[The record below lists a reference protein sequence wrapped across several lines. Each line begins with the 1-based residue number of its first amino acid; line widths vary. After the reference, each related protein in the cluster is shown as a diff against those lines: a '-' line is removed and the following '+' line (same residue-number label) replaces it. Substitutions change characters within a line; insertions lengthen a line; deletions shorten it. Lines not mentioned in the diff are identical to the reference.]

1 MREMGHDRQV
11 QLDRF
16 IGQLPSHVAERL
28 AKALEVDRLIGG
40 SDLPHAEL
48 LQALRPQLREA
59 PKPARPPNPQRYFC
73 RPFEDLLVNTVPVTK
88 QKGRISRASIVPV
101 WNWLAND
108 LLPEKHK
115 VLCESLLN
123 ALVAG
128 EHAQVQHTI
137 AELWRSAATAI
148 RFALETPDRKAIAIR
163 KLGSAVV
170 ADDAAEMALLVSA
183 GSDLVR
189 LLEDLPLTLKT
200 LGQKE
205 IAILRGAYDHMN
217 KTQPDLAPYIAVIA
231 MSRLERPSEALHLA
245 GIFAHASNDA
255 MVSNTDVG
263 IVGDLLF
270 SDLDRYTET
279 ILAARPPDFDP
290 EKLLPALASFAEL
303 SAGMVK
309 ELGIRR
315 DGKWGQHLAKSRAAV
330 SQAMEALLVRAPK
343 DINAAL
349 PSSRLGAYAKGPRPL
364 ELSRPPDPER
374 LAKALRYARI
384 IGQARPYAAAA
395 AFHAKLTDIR
405 QEIGGVLRTTVEELL
420 RDLRAPSPGAYAGEH
435 VAAVL
440 DLCAFILGEEETDLY
455 RRRARAT
462 ARP

>member
-1 MREMGHDRQV
+1 MSQADKQV

-28 AKALEVDRLIGG
+28 AKALEVDRMTGG

-48 LQALRPQLREA
+48 LQALRPQLRETA
-59 PKPARPPNPQRYFC
+59 KPPRPPNPQRSFC
-73 RPFEDLLVNTVPVTK
+73 RPFEDLLVNTVPVAK
-88 QKGRISRASIVPV
+88 QKGRISRVSIGPV

-108 LLPEKHK
+108 LIPDQHK
-115 VLCESLLN
+115 ALCEALHG

-128 EHAQVQHTI
+128 EHAQVQQTL
-137 AELWRSAATAI
+137 ADLWRAASAAIRSALGTPERKATAI
-148 RFALETPDRKAIAIR
+148 RR
-163 KLGSAVV
+163 LGSAVI

-183 GSDLVR
+183 GTDLVR
-189 LLEDLPLTLKT
+189 LLEDLPRPIKT
-200 LGQKE
+200 LGQHE
-205 IAILRGAYDHMN
+205 IAILRNAYDHMN

-245 GIFAHASNDA
+245 GIFAHASDDA
-255 MVSNTDVG
+255 MISNTDVG
-263 IVGDLLF
+263 IVGDILF
-270 SDLDRYTET
+270 SDLDHYAEI
-279 ILAARPPDFDP
+279 ILAARPPQFDP
-290 EKLLPALASFAEL
+290 DTLLPALASFAEL

-315 DGKWGQHLAKSRAAV
+315 DGKWGQHLTRSRAAI
-330 SQAMEALLVRAPK
+330 SEAMEALLVRAPK
-343 DINAAL
+343 EINAAL
-349 PSSRLGAYAKGPRPL
+349 PSARPGAYGKGPKTL
-364 ELSRPPDPER
+364 DLSRPPDAER
-374 LAKALRYARI
+374 VAKALRYARI

-405 QEIGGVLRTTVEELL
+405 QEIGGGLRSTVEELL
-420 RDLRAPSPGAYAGEH
+420 RDLRAPSPGAHAGEH

-440 DLCAFILGEEETDLY
+440 DLCTFILGEEETDLY